1 MDADKLAD
9 FGTIKTAYGNVEDKE
24 LPTVMQKELLDTIKL
39 IKFRIVKD
47 NFQKTL
53 KEDISNIK

>member
-24 LPTVMQKELLDTIKL
+24 LPTAMQKTTKL
-39 IKFRIVKD
+39 
-47 NFQKTL
+47 
-53 KEDISNIK
+53 